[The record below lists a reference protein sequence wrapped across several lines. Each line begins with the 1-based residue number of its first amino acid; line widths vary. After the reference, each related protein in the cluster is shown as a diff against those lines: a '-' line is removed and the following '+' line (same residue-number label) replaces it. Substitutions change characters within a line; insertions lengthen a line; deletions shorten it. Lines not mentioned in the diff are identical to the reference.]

1 MNGKLIIF
9 SAPSGAGKTT
19 IVQHLLKK
27 IPKLE
32 FSVSACSRAM
42 RKDETHGVDYYFISV
57 DEFKKKIEDKEF
69 VEWEEVYTDHFYG
82 TLKAEIERIWKKGH
96 HIIFD
101 MDVVGGL
108 NLKKQFGDRALAIF
122 VMPPS
127 IQHLENRLKMRETE
141 TTESIARRMGKAEH
155 ELKTAD
161 QFDKVVLNDN
171 LEHAFEQAEKVVN
184 EFLNGLG
191 ASAS

>member
-1 MNGKLIIF
+1 MKGKLIIF

-19 IVQHLLKK
+19 IVHHLLNK

-32 FSVSACSRAM
+32 FSVSACSRLM

-57 DEFKKKIEDKEF
+57 DDFKKKIENEEF
-69 VEWEEVYTDHFYG
+69 VEWEEVYKDNFYG
-82 TLKAEIERIWKKGH
+82 TLKTEIERIWKKGH

-108 NLKKQFGDRALAIF
+108 NLKKQYGDQALAIF

-127 IQHLENRLKMRETE
+127 IQHLEERLKMRETE
-141 TTESIARRMGKAEH
+141 TTETIARRIGKAEV
-155 ELKTAD
+155 ELQTAD
-161 QFDKVVLNDN
+161 QFDKIILNDS
-171 LEHAFEQAEKVVN
+171 LEHAFAEAEKIVS
-184 EFLNGLG
+184 EFLQ
-191 ASAS
+191 